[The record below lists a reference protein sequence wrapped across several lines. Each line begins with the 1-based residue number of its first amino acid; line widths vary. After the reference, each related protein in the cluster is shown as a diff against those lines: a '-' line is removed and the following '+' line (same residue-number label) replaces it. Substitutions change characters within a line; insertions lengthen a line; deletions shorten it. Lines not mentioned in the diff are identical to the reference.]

1 MRTASALYGLIGFP
15 LGHSFS
21 KKYFTEKFHSLG
33 LSETHAYE
41 QFPIP
46 SIDEFPSLLDQHKS
60 NLKGLNVTIP
70 YKQVVMPFLNEI
82 DPAALKI
89 GAVNTIKILPNGHTI
104 GYNSDYWGFKNTLTS
119 WTALPYFI
127 SKKALVLGQG
137 GAAKAIIVALEDLG
151 ISNIKVSRE
160 PTNGAISYEEISEV
174 ISEIG
179 LIVNTT
185 PLGMYPNIDASPAL
199 PYAKLNTQH
208 FLYDVVYN
216 PLETT
221 FLKKGIAA
229 RVGGTHS
236 GIEMLIGQADKA
248 WEIWQS

>member
-1 MRTASALYGLIGFP
+1 MAISSLYGLIGYP

-21 KKYFTEKFHSLG
+21 KKYFTEKFQSLG
-33 LSETHAYE
+33 LAHSHAYE
-41 QFPIP
+41 QFPIE
-46 SIDEFPSLLDQHKS
+46 SIDEFPGLLAQHKFT
-60 NLKGLNVTIP
+60 LKGLNVTIP
-70 YKQVVMPFLNEI
+70 YKQVVMPFLNKI

-89 GAVNTIKILPNGHTI
+89 GAVNTIKILPNGHII

-119 WTALPYFI
+119 WTALAYFK

-151 ISNIKVSRE
+151 ISVVKVSRVASDD
-160 PTNGAISYEEISEV
+160 AISYEEIPGL

-179 LIVNTT
+179 LIVNST
-185 PLGMYPNIDASPAL
+185 PLGMYPNIDTSPAL
-199 PYAKLNTQH
+199 PYKLLNEQH

-216 PLETT
+216 PLETL
-221 FLKKGIAA
+221 FLKKGIAS
-229 RVGGTHS
+229 RVGGTHT
-236 GIEMLIGQADKA
+236 GIDMLIGQADKA

>member
-1 MRTASALYGLIGFP
+1 MGISSLYGLIGYP

-21 KKYFTEKFHSLG
+21 KKHFTEKFQILG
-33 LSETHAYE
+33 LSESHAYE
-41 QFPIP
+41 QFPIT
-46 SIDEFPSLLDQHKS
+46 SMDEFPGLLAQYKS
-60 NLKGLNVTIP
+60 TLMGLNVTIP
-70 YKQVVMPFLNEI
+70 YKQVVMPFLNKI

-89 GAVNTIKILPNGHTI
+89 GAVNTIKILSNGHTI

-119 WTALPYFI
+119 WTALAYFK

-151 ISNIKVSRE
+151 IPVVKVSRVASDD
-160 PTNGAISYEEISEV
+160 AISYEEIPGL

-179 LIVNTT
+179 LIVNAT

-199 PYAKLNTQH
+199 PYKLLNEQH

-216 PLETT
+216 PLETL
-221 FLKKGIAA
+221 FLKKGMAS
-229 RVGGTHS
+229 RVGGTHT
-236 GIEMLIGQADKA
+236 GIDMLIAQADKA
-248 WEIWQS
+248 WEIWQT

>member
-1 MRTASALYGLIGFP
+1 MAISSLYGLIGFP

-21 KKYFTEKFHSLG
+21 KKYFTEKFQSLG
-33 LSETHAYE
+33 LSKSHAYE
-41 QFPIP
+41 QFPIA
-46 SIDEFPSLLDQHKS
+46 SIDEFPDLLAQHKS
-60 NLKGLNVTIP
+60 TLKGLNVTIP
-70 YKQVVMPFLNEI
+70 YKQLVMPFLSEI
-82 DPAALKI
+82 DSAAKKI

-119 WTALPYFI
+119 WTALSYFK

-151 ISNIKVSRE
+151 IPVIKVSRVASDD
-160 PTNGAISYEEISEV
+160 AISYEEIPSI

-185 PLGMYPNIDASPAL
+185 PLGMFPNIDTSPPL
-199 PYAKLNTQH
+199 PYAALNEQH
-208 FLYDVVYN
+208 FLYDAVYN
-216 PLETT
+216 PLETL

-229 RVGGTHS
+229 RVGGTHT
-236 GIEMLIGQADKA
+236 GIDMLIGQADKA
-248 WEIWQS
+248 WEIWKS

>member
-1 MRTASALYGLIGFP
+1 MAISSLYGLIGYP

-21 KKYFTEKFHSLG
+21 KKYFTEKFNSLG

-41 QFPIP
+41 QFPIA
-46 SIDEFPSLLDQHKS
+46 SIEEFEGLLVQYKS

-70 YKQVVMPFLNEI
+70 YKQLVMPFLHEI
-82 DPAALKI
+82 DAAALKI
-89 GAVNTIKILPNGHTI
+89 GAVNTIKILANGQTI

-119 WTALPYFI
+119 WTAMAYFK

-137 GAAKAIIVALEDLG
+137 GAAKAIIIALEDLG
-151 ISNIKVSRE
+151 IPVIKVSRFASE
-160 PTNGAISYEEISEV
+160 EAISYEEIDGV
-174 ISEIG
+174 LSEIG

-185 PLGMYPNIDASPAL
+185 PLGMFPNMEASPKL
-199 PYAKLNTQH
+199 PYAKLNEQH

-229 RVGGTHS
+229 RVGGIHT
-236 GIEMLIGQADKA
+236 GMDMLIGQADKA

>member
-1 MRTASALYGLIGFP
+1 MAISSLYGLIGYP

-21 KKYFTEKFHSLG
+21 KKYFTEKFQSLG
-33 LSETHAYE
+33 LAHSYAYE
-41 QFPIP
+41 QFPSQ
-46 SIDEFPSLLDQHKS
+46 SIDEFPGLLTQHKFT
-60 NLKGLNVTIP
+60 LKGLNVTIP
-70 YKQVVMPFLNEI
+70 YKQVVMPFLNKI

-119 WTALPYFI
+119 WTALAYFK

-151 ISNIKVSRE
+151 IPVVKVSRVASDD
-160 PTNGAISYEEISEV
+160 AISYEEIPGL

-179 LIVNTT
+179 LIVNST
-185 PLGMYPNIDASPAL
+185 PLGMYPNIDTSPAL
-199 PYAKLNTQH
+199 PYKLLNEQH

-216 PLETT
+216 PLETL
-221 FLKKGIAA
+221 FLKKGIAS
-229 RVGGTHS
+229 RVGGTHT
-236 GIEMLIGQADKA
+236 GIDMLIGQADKA

>member
-1 MRTASALYGLIGFP
+1 MAISSLYGLIGYP

-21 KKYFTEKFHSLG
+21 KKYFTEKFQSLG
-33 LSETHAYE
+33 LTHSHAYE
-41 QFPIP
+41 QFPIE
-46 SIDEFPSLLDQHKS
+46 SIDEFPALLAQHQS
-60 NLKGLNVTIP
+60 TLMGLNVTIP
-70 YKQVVMPFLNEI
+70 YKQVVMPFLNKI

-89 GAVNTIKILPNGHTI
+89 GAVNTIKILSNGHTI

-119 WTALPYFI
+119 WTALAYFK

-151 ISNIKVSRE
+151 IPVVKVSRVASDD
-160 PTNGAISYEEISEV
+160 AISYEEIPGL

-179 LIVNTT
+179 LIVNST

-199 PYAKLNTQH
+199 PYKLLNEQH

-216 PLETT
+216 PLETL
-221 FLKKGIAA
+221 FLKKGMAS
-229 RVGGTHS
+229 RVGGTHT
-236 GIEMLIGQADKA
+236 GIDMLIGQADKA

>member
-1 MRTASALYGLIGFP
+1 MMPITDLYGLIGYP

-21 KKYFTEKFHSLG
+21 KKYFTEKFQSLG
-33 LSETHAYE
+33 LSQSHAYE
-41 QFPIP
+41 QFPIA
-46 SIDEFPSLLDQHKS
+46 SIDEFPGLLDQYKS
-60 NLKGLNVTIP
+60 TLKGLNVTIP
-70 YKQVVMPFLNEI
+70 YKQVVMPFLDEI

-89 GAVNTIKILPNGHTI
+89 GAVNTIKIFADGKTI

-119 WTALPYFI
+119 WTALAYFK

-151 ISNIKVSRE
+151 IQVIKVSR
-160 PTNGAISYEEISEV
+160 TASGHIISYEDIPKI

-185 PLGMYPNIDASPAL
+185 PLGMFPNIDSSPPL
-199 PYAKLNTQH
+199 PYATFNEQH
-208 FLYDVVYN
+208 FLYDAVYN
-216 PLETT
+216 PLETQ
-221 FLKKGIAA
+221 FLKKGLAA
-229 RVGGTHS
+229 RVGGTHT
-236 GIEMLIGQADKA
+236 GIDMLIGQADKA

>member
-1 MRTASALYGLIGFP
+1 MAISSLYGLIGYP

-21 KKYFTEKFHSLG
+21 KKYFTEKFQSLG
-33 LSETHAYE
+33 LAHSHAYE
-41 QFPIP
+41 QFPIE
-46 SIDEFPSLLDQHKS
+46 SIDEFPGLLAQHKFT
-60 NLKGLNVTIP
+60 LKGLNVTIP
-70 YKQVVMPFLNEI
+70 YKQVVMPFLNKI

-89 GAVNTIKILPNGHTI
+89 GAVNTIKILPNGHII

-119 WTALPYFI
+119 WTALAYFK

-151 ISNIKVSRE
+151 ISVVKVSRVASDD
-160 PTNGAISYEEISEV
+160 AISYEEIPGL

-179 LIVNTT
+179 LIVNST
-185 PLGMYPNIDASPAL
+185 PLGMYPNIDTSPAL
-199 PYAKLNTQH
+199 PYKLMNEQH

-216 PLETT
+216 PLETL
-221 FLKKGIAA
+221 FLKKGIAS
-229 RVGGTHS
+229 RVGGTHT
-236 GIEMLIGQADKA
+236 GIDMLIGQADKA